1 VSEST
6 WRDEPDYVQCQ
17 VCDRVFKVGDPLV
30 SLSGSDR
37 AMMELEAHIRSDHHM
52 VKVRKGSNYK
62 WVDAAQMA
70 ELADQRLPTTKRS
83 K

>member
-1 VSEST
+1 
-6 WRDEPDYVQCQ
+6 
-17 VCDRVFKVGDPLV
+17 
-30 SLSGSDR
+30 
-37 AMMELEAHIRSDHHM
+37 MMELEAHIRSDHHM